1 MVDNPISNWTANP
14 QSLNISVTSYATVTE
29 EGTVRGKTN
38 TYADPQQ
45 SDVGIEPWRAAGL
58 NAAQVA
64 QLPSLLAVD
73 ARGAAR
79 PQGRGWDAGAYEV
92 G

>member
-1 MVDNPISNWTANP
+1 
-14 QSLNISVTSYATVTE
+14 
-29 EGTVRGKTN
+29 VRGKTN
-38 TYADPQQ
+38 TYADPPQP
-45 SDVGIEPWRAAGL
+45 DVGIEPWRAAGL
-58 NAAQVA
+58 NAAQAA

-79 PQGRGWDAGAYEV
+79 PQGRGWDAGADEI